1 MTYRLFLNL
10 RWVNHWV
17 LCIGN
22 NRILNLVIGIKIHWT
37 IIDDLPVA
45 QKLNITSF
53 GPIAELASI
62 TYKERGER
70 WAAEQPRERWAVAHT
85 YREPRAAGVVAAIP
99 CQTGGSATVLIS
111 HSLLSYTEVFSSF
124 ALKITTNKVIQYWII
139 SKISNHIVSTPLV
152 QQRACR

>member
-45 QKLNITSF
+45 QKLNVTSF

-62 TYKERGER
+62 TYKERG
-70 WAAEQPRERWAVAHT
+70 ERWAVAHT

-139 SKISNHIVSTPLV
+139 SKISNHIVSTPLG
-152 QQRACR
+152 QQRAWR